1 MTSTGSPRRVE
12 IGVDIGG
19 TFTDIVCREPGGALS
34 VLKVPT
40 TRGDPSRAVLDSL
53 QMIAARIGMAPHDV
67 ARFAHGTTVATNAV
81 LERKG
86 ARIGLIS
93 TAGFRD
99 VLEIGRQLRT
109 EVYRVIL
116 RPETPVFLAPRRLR
130 KEVPER
136 LDATGAVLVPL
147 DEEAVH
153 RAAEELVAE
162 GVEAIAIAFLF
173 SFRNPMH
180 ERHAADLI
188 RKRHP
193 GLALSL
199 SHEVDPAF
207 REYERTV
214 VTAFDAYLKPRVDS
228 YLARLEQGLAQAGV
242 GAPLQVMQ
250 SRGGLAAA
258 DVARRRPVRLF
269 LSGPAAGVIGG
280 RIVGASASADDLIT
294 IDIGGTSAD
303 IALVSRRKPMLRAEG
318 VIAGYPV
325 RVAMVDVTSI
335 GAGGGSIA
343 YVDASGGL
351 RVGPRSAGSEP
362 GPACYGR
369 GGEEPTVTDAS
380 VVLGWL
386 DPERFAGG
394 ALRLEPQKAAEVIE
408 ARIARPLGMTLA
420 QAALGIHRVL
430 NAGMAEGIRLVSV
443 RQGIDPRGYALVPLG
458 GAGGIHATALA
469 RELGMRRIVVPRL
482 PGVLAAAGLL
492 AAAIEHE
499 VSADFVVPITSLD
512 RAVLRGKLAELDT
525 RACELMAAEQVQA
538 DDVTIAYFADV
549 CYIGQSYHLEIP
561 LQADDPDL
569 ARRLYR
575 DFLEA
580 HDRVYGHSVES
591 PARLVGLRTVHRAGG
606 SDVLE
611 EMRLAPSDGPALIGK
626 RGIMVPGEDKL
637 VRALVYERDALE
649 AGFAFSGPAIV
660 QQSDTTTLVEP
671 GWSATVDGAG
681 NLILACEGA

>member
-1 MTSTGSPRRVE
+1 MTVKPRRFE

-19 TFTDIVCREPGGALS
+19 TFTDIVCREPGGALH

-40 TRGDPSRAVLDSL
+40 TRGDPSRAVLDGVAEL
-53 QMIAARIGMAPHDV
+53 AGRFGVTAADV

-86 ARIGLIS
+86 ARLGVL
-93 TAGFRD
+93 TTQGFRD
-99 VLEIGRQLRT
+99 VLEIGRQLRND
-109 EVYRVIL
+109 VYRVIL
-116 RPETPVFLAPRRLR
+116 QPETPVFLAPRRLR

-136 LDATGAVLVPL
+136 LDASGAVLLPL
-147 DEEAVH
+147 QEEAVLE
-153 RAAEELVAE
+153 AADALVAE
-162 GVEAIAIAFLF
+162 GVEAIAISFLF
-173 SFRNPMH
+173 SFRNPKH
-180 ERHAADLI
+180 ERCAAELI

-214 VTAFDAYLKPRVDS
+214 VTAFDAYVKPLVDS
-228 YLARLEQGLAQAGV
+228 YLARLEHGLAETGI

-258 DVARRRPVRLF
+258 DVARQRPVRLF

-280 RIVGASASADDLIT
+280 RIVGASAAADDLIT

-318 VIAGYPV
+318 VIAGFPV
-325 RVAMVDVTSI
+325 RVAMVDVNSI

-343 YVDASGGL
+343 HIDASGGL

-369 GGEEPTVTDAS
+369 GGTEPTVTDAS

-386 DPERFAGG
+386 DPARFVGG
-394 ALRLEPQKAAEVIE
+394 RLKLDPAKAVAAIE
-408 ARIARPLGMTLA
+408 HKIAKPLGLSLA

-458 GAGGIHATALA
+458 GAGGLHATALA
-469 RELGMRRIVVPRL
+469 RELGMRRIVVPRV

-492 AAAIEHE
+492 AAPIEHE
-499 VSADFVVPITSLD
+499 VSADFVVPLAGLD
-512 RAVLRGKLAELDT
+512 LGAVRGKLGQLDA
-525 RACELMAAEQVQA
+525 RAAELMAAEQVA
-538 DDVTIAYFADV
+538 AVEVAISYFADV
-549 CYIGQSYHLEIP
+549 CYIGQSYHLEIA
-561 LQADDPDL
+561 LQPDAPDL
-569 ARRLYR
+569 AQRLYR

-580 HDRVYGHSVES
+580 HDRVYGHSVDS

-606 SDVLE
+606 SEVLE
-611 EMRLAPSDGPALIGK
+611 EMRFAPSGGPAVIGH
-626 RGIMVPGEDKL
+626 RDIVVAGEASLVPAD
-637 VRALVYERDALE
+637 VYDRDALKE
-649 AGFAFSGPAIV
+649 GFAFSGPAV
-660 QQSDTTTLVEP
+660 VEQSDTTTLVEP
-671 GWSATVDGAG
+671 GWSAVVDAAG
-681 NLILACEGA
+681 NLVLTPQGA

>member
-1 MTSTGSPRRVE
+1 LGSGPRRVE

-19 TFTDIVCREPGGALS
+19 TFTDIVCREPGGAFS

-40 TRGDPSRAVLDSL
+40 TRGDPSRAVLESFDELGARSG
-53 QMIAARIGMAPHDV
+53 IAPADI

-86 ARIGLIS
+86 ARIGLLA
-93 TAGFRD
+93 TRGFRD

-109 EVYRVIL
+109 DVYRVIL
-116 RPETPVFLAPRRLR
+116 EPEAPVFLAPRRLR

-136 LDATGAVLVPL
+136 LDANGNVLVPL
-147 DEEAVH
+147 DEAAVLH
-153 RAAEELVAE
+153 AADELMAA
-162 GVEAIAIAFLF
+162 GVEAIAISFLF
-173 SFRNPMH
+173 SFRNPVH
-180 ERHAADLI
+180 ERRAAELI
-188 RKRHP
+188 RQRHP
-193 GLALSL
+193 RLALSL

-214 VTAFDAYLKPRVDS
+214 VTAFDAYVKPTVDS
-228 YLARLEQGLAQAGV
+228 YLARLEQGLTQAGV
-242 GAPLQVMQ
+242 VAPLQVMQ

-258 DVARRRPVRLF
+258 DVARQRPVRLF

-280 RIVGASASADDLIT
+280 RIVGASAECDDLIT

-303 IALVSRRKPMLRAEG
+303 IALISRRKPMLRTEG
-318 VIAGYPV
+318 VIAGFPV
-325 RVAMVDVTSI
+325 RVAMVDVNSI

-343 YVDASGGL
+343 YLDASGGL

-369 GGEEPTVTDAS
+369 GGEDPTVTDAS

-386 DPERFAGG
+386 DPEYFAGG
-394 ALRLEPQKAAEVIE
+394 ALTLEPQKAADVIE
-408 ARIARPLGMTLA
+408 HRIARPLGMTLA

-499 VSADFVVPITSLD
+499 VSADFVVPIASLD
-512 RAVLRGKLAELDT
+512 LAALRGKLRELDA
-525 RACELMAAEQVQA
+525 RAAELMAAEQVA
-538 DDVTIAYFADV
+538 AGDVAISYSADV

-561 LQADDPDL
+561 LEPDDPDL

-606 SDVLE
+606 REVLE
-611 EMRLAPSDGPALIGK
+611 EMRFAPSDGPALSG
-626 RGIMVPGEDKL
+626 RRDIMVPGEATPVSADIYD
-637 VRALVYERDALE
+637 RNALKEGVS
-649 AGFAFSGPAIV
+649 FAGPAIV

-671 GWSATVDGAG
+671 GWSCVVDAAG
-681 NLILACEGA
+681 NLILAREGE